1 MSWIVRI
8 INGEGLRPG
17 GRGSISPR
25 VNYNFEKNNTVW
37 HSNVRSYHFIWQ
49 IYSSQSD
56 PTWITI
62 AYHLDVNIDSS
73 ETISYLKCLIIF
85 NPNRAAHLSVG
96 AVGLSTNHVSKF
108 TIQDVEI
115 LFRDFS
121 RGRGFDCIFDFGVQ
135 LCRDWVQL
143 FRVFWFSD
151 ATGTGRIG
159 INGHNGVFGIHG
171 TNLLKCSS
179 TDTDSSRVR
188 QTIKMILVTWLSDV
202 LIISSLQFFILFRP
216 NKQYYLNYYL
226 PPNSPCFAENPKW

>member
-1 MSWIVRI
+1 MNFTYHKWGGFATRRSGVNLTMSEW
-8 INGEGLRPG
+8 
-17 GRGSISPR
+17 
-25 VNYNFEKNNTVW
+25 YFEEKKNNTVW

-49 IYSSQSD
+49 IYSSQTD

-179 TDTDSSRVR
+179 TDFFSSSSNNQDDIGDLTVRRVDNF
-188 QTIKMILVTWLSDV
+188 VTKTFHL
-202 LIISSLQFFILFRP
+202 ISS
-216 NKQYYLNYYL
+216 K
-226 PPNSPCFAENPKW
+226 